1 MYLFFRLQRHPGR
14 IYSRLLEL
22 KVMTSGIAFDRPD
35 RLSSLRAFP
44 YDRFKIYL
52 IVPIVR
58 IELNSIQA
66 VEVVSVVRVVCD
78 RLGSVSI

>member
-1 MYLFFRLQRHPGR
+1 
-14 IYSRLLEL
+14 
-22 KVMTSGIAFDRPD
+22 MTSGIAFDRPD
-35 RLSSLRAFP
+35 RLSRQRTFP
-44 YDRFKIYL
+44 YDHFKSFM

-66 VEVVSVVRVVCD
+66 IDVVSVVRVVCN

>member
-1 MYLFFRLQRHPGR
+1 MA
-14 IYSRLLEL
+14 
-22 KVMTSGIAFDRPD
+22 SGIAFDRPY
-35 RLSSLRAFP
+35 RLNRVRAFP
-44 YDRFKIYL
+44 YDRFKIYP

-66 VEVVSVVRVVCD
+66 IEVVSVVRVACD